1 MIDIP
6 YKSSSDYIKFLCY
19 TATVQTSFY
28 VSGFLYSLK
37 THKILLLE
45 SKQIDDATSL
55 WSTLGGE
62 SEEGEEA
69 QVTFQRI
76 LNKLLNLKVE
86 MKRIYP
92 VYDYY
97 HDTLDKVNYVF
108 YAEVKIPQKFSSYNG
123 KSFSWL
129 GFNETFKLIFPAHTK
144 QDIIV
149 GERVIS
155 AKWRQDEAKI
165 TWGV

>member
-1 MIDIP
+1 M
-6 YKSSSDYIKFLCY
+6 
-19 TATVQTSFY
+19 QTSFY
-28 VSGFLYSLK
+28 ASGFLYSLK

-45 SKQIDDATSL
+45 SKQKDNTTSL

-62 SEEGEEA
+62 SKAGEDA

-76 LNKLLNLKVE
+76 VHKLLNVKVKL
-86 MKRIYP
+86 KRIYP

-108 YAEVKIPQKFSSYNG
+108 YAEVKIPGVFSSY
-123 KSFSWL
+123 KDKTFSWL
-129 GFNETFKLIFPAHTK
+129 AFSETFKLIFPAHTK

-149 GERVIS
+149 GERVIN
-155 AKWRQDEAKI
+155 AKWRQDEDKI
-165 TWGV
+165 SWGG

>member
-1 MIDIP
+1 M
-6 YKSSSDYIKFLCY
+6 
-19 TATVQTSFY
+19 QTSFY

-45 SKQIDDATSL
+45 SKQIDEAASL

-62 SEEGEEA
+62 SKEGEDA
-69 QVTFQRI
+69 QATFQRI
-76 LNKLLNLKVE
+76 VYKLLKIKVE

-108 YAEVKIPQKFSSYNG
+108 YAEVKIPGVFNSY
-123 KSFSWL
+123 KDKTFSWL
-129 GFNETFKLIFPAHTK
+129 GFNETFKLLFPAHTK

-149 GERVIS
+149 GERVIN

-165 TWGV
+165 TWAG